1 MSLKK
6 AKELGVEVV
15 DFSGEYE
22 FVEQW
27 TEGNTRI
34 EIRNVKTTDPVTSK
48 SEHYVRK
55 VNIENG
61 QVIWVSETY
70 ANRASARSAAAREYA
85 GREARVESG

>member
-15 DFSGEYE
+15 DLSGEYE

-27 TEGNTRI
+27 TKGNTRI

-61 QVIWVSETY
+61 QVIWVAQPY
-70 ANRASARSAAAREYA
+70 HNRHNARAAALREFNS
-85 GREARVESG
+85 REDD